1 MSEAASQAAAGTL
14 STAWLQAAAWHRA
27 IAGRRRYALAAG
39 LGLLA
44 ALALPPLHVLP
55 VLLIVFPG
63 LVWLL
68 DGATSTRQ
76 AFLLAWSFAIGYFAA
91 GLYWVG
97 IAMTV
102 DFARFGWFIP
112 FSTLGLSIGLGLFPA
127 LTIAA
132 AWRLGWHGP
141 ARIPLL
147 AAAWVLA
154 EFLRGWVLTGFPWNL
169 LGTVWAFHPLPQQLA
184 AVTGVW
190 GLSVVTILAA
200 AAPALLADRSAQTVA
215 GRGDSWRGGLWV
227 IGIAYALLALML
239 AFGALRL
246 FSAPAPTTEGDGPRL
261 RVVQASIPQ
270 AEKWVG
276 ALRPVHVER
285 QIALSQR
292 PGFTDIDLVI
302 WPETAVPYYLNREP
316 AVRQRIAAAAPPNGF
331 LLTGSI
337 ELERTAES
345 TDVYNALFALDPV
358 GNIVASYRKFH
369 LVPFGEYVP
378 FRDLLP
384 MDKITAGKQDF
395 TPGPGLTSSLTIGTL
410 PAASALI
417 CYEIIFSGRV
427 TAAGEPR
434 PGWLL
439 NLTNDAWFGRSSGPY
454 QHFASAK
461 LRSIEEG
468 LPLVRA
474 ANNGISAVVDG
485 YGRVLGRL
493 GLYAVDIL
501 DVNLPPSLTP
511 TPYAVIGRWAVAILL
526 TLLLLWHL
534 VLRSKP
540 ERS

>member
-1 MSEAASQAAAGTL
+1 MSEAASQASAGTL

-55 VLLIVFPG
+55 ILLIVFPAF
-63 LVWLL
+63 VWLL
-68 DGATSTRQ
+68 DGATSPRQ
-76 AFLLAWSFAIGYFAA
+76 AFFLAWSFAIGYFAA

-169 LGTVWAFHPLPQQLA
+169 LGTVWAFDPLPQQLA

-190 GLSVVTILAA
+190 GLSVITLLAA
-200 AAPALLADRSAQTVA
+200 AAPALLADRSSAPA
-215 GRGDSWRGGLWV
+215 GRRSALWV
-227 IGIAYALLALML
+227 IAIAYALLALML

-246 FSAPAPTTEGDGPRL
+246 IGAPTTTTAGDGPRL

-276 ALRPVHVER
+276 SLRPVHVER

-316 AVRQRIAAAAPPNGF
+316 AVRQRLAAAAPPNGF

-337 ELERTAES
+337 ELVRTADS

-378 FRDLLP
+378 FRDVLP

-439 NLTNDAWFGRSSGPY
+439 NLTNDAWFGHSSGPY

-493 GLYAVDIL
+493 GLNAVDIL
-501 DVNLPPSLTP
+501 DVNLPPSLAP
-511 TPYAVIGRWAVAILL
+511 TPYAIIGRWAVAILL
-526 TLLLLWHL
+526 TFLVLWHL

>member
-1 MSEAASQAAAGTL
+1 MSEAASQAAGGTL
-14 STAWLQAAAWHRA
+14 STAWLQAATWHRA
-27 IAGRRRYALAAG
+27 MAGRKRYALAAG

-55 VLLIVFPG
+55 ILLIVFPAF
-63 LVWLL
+63 VWLL
-68 DGATSTRQ
+68 DGATSLRQ
-76 AFLLAWSFAIGYFAA
+76 AFLIAWSFAIGYFVA

-102 DFARFGWFIP
+102 DLARFGWFIP

-141 ARIPLL
+141 GRIPLL

-154 EFLRGWVLTGFPWNL
+154 ELLRGFVLTGFPWNL
-169 LGTVWAFHPLPQQLA
+169 LGTVWTFHPLPQQLA

-200 AAPALLADRSAQTVA
+200 AAPALLADGRRQANGQRRSAL
-215 GRGDSWRGGLWV
+215 RM

-246 FSAPAPTTEGDGPRL
+246 MTAPAATLEGEGPRL
-261 RVVQASIPQ
+261 RVVQPSIPQ

-276 ALRPVHVER
+276 SLRPVHVER

-292 PGFTDIDLVI
+292 PGFADIDLVI
-302 WPETAVPYYLNREP
+302 WPETSVPYYLNREP
-316 AVRQRIAAAAPPNGF
+316 AVRQRIADAAPPGGF

-337 ELERTAES
+337 ELERTADS
-345 TDVYNALFALDPV
+345 TDVYNALFVLDPV
-358 GNIVASYRKFH
+358 GNIVSSYRKFH

-427 TAAGEPR
+427 TASGEPR

-439 NLTNDAWFGRSSGPY
+439 NLTNDAWFGHSSGPY

-493 GLYAVDIL
+493 ELDEVDIL
-501 DVNLPPSLTP
+501 DANLPPSLTP
-511 TPYAVIGRWAVAILL
+511 TPYAIIGRWTVAILL
-526 TLLLLWHL
+526 ILLALWHWL
-534 VLRSKP
+534 LRSKP

>member
-1 MSEAASQAAAGTL
+1 MSQAASQGAAGTL
-14 STAWLQAAAWHRA
+14 ATAWLQAASWHRA
-27 IAGRRRYALAAG
+27 VAGRRRYALAAG

-55 VLLIVFPG
+55 LLLIAFPAF
-63 LVWLL
+63 VWLL
-68 DGATSTRQ
+68 DGATSLRQ
-76 AFLLAWSFAIGYFAA
+76 AFLIAWSFAIGYFAA

-169 LGTVWAFHPLPQQLA
+169 LGTVWAFDPLPQQLA

-190 GLSVVTILAA
+190 GLSVVTVLAA
-200 AAPALLADRSAQTVA
+200 AAPALLADGSGQTA
-215 GRGDSWRGGLWV
+215 GRRRGGRWV
-227 IGIAYALLALML
+227 IVIAYALLALML

-246 FSAPAPTTEGDGPRL
+246 LGAPAPTVDGEGPRL
-261 RVVQASIPQ
+261 RLVQASIPQ
-270 AEKWVG
+270 AEKWAS
-276 ALRPVHVER
+276 ALRPLHVER

-292 PGFTDIDLVI
+292 PGFADIDLVI
-302 WPETAVPYYLNREP
+302 WPETAVPYFLNREP
-316 AVRQRIAAAAPPNGF
+316 AVLQRLAAAAPPNGY
-331 LLTGSI
+331 LLTGSL
-337 ELERTAES
+337 ELVRTAGES
-345 TDVYNALFALDPV
+345 DIYNSLFALDPQ
-358 GNIVASYRKFH
+358 GDLIAHYRKFH

-378 FRDLLP
+378 FRSVLP
-384 MDKITAGKQDF
+384 IDKITAGKQDF
-395 TPGPGLTSSLTIGTL
+395 TPGPGLTSSLTLGTL

-439 NLTNDAWFGRSSGPY
+439 NLTNDAWFGHSSGPY

-468 LPLVRA
+468 LPLVRS

-493 GLYAVDIL
+493 GLDEVDTL
-501 DVNLPPSLTP
+501 DATLPPALEP
-511 TPYAVIGRWAVAILL
+511 TPYATIGRWSVVVLL
-526 TLLLLWHL
+526 ALLACWCLA
-534 VLRSKP
+534 LRPKP

>member
-1 MSEAASQAAAGTL
+1 MSQAAAGTL
-14 STAWLQAAAWHRA
+14 ATAWLQAAAWHRA
-27 IAGRRRYALAAG
+27 VAGRRRYALAAA

-44 ALALPPLHVLP
+44 ALALPPLHALP
-55 VLLIVFPG
+55 LLLVAFPA

-68 DGATSTRQ
+68 DGATSLRQ
-76 AFLLAWSFAIGYFAA
+76 AFLIAWSFAIGYFVA

-154 EFLRGWVLTGFPWNL
+154 ELLRGWVLTGFPWNL

-190 GLSVVTILAA
+190 GLSVVTVLAA
-200 AAPALLADRSAQTVA
+200 AAPALLADGSGQTPE
-215 GRGDSWRGGLWV
+215 RRRGGLWV
-227 IGIAYALLALML
+227 IVIAYALLALTL

-246 FSAPAPTTEGDGPRL
+246 LSAPAPTANGEGPRL
-261 RVVQASIPQ
+261 RLVQASIPQ

-276 ALRPVHVER
+276 ALRPLHVER

-292 PGFTDIDLVI
+292 PGFADIDLVI
-302 WPETAVPYYLNREP
+302 WPETAVPYFLNREP
-316 AVRQRIAAAAPPNGF
+316 AVLQRLATAAPPNGY
-331 LLTGSI
+331 LLTGSL
-337 ELERTAES
+337 ELVRTANER
-345 TDVYNALFALDPV
+345 DIYNSLFALDPQ
-358 GNIVASYRKFH
+358 GDLIARYRKFH

-378 FRDLLP
+378 FRNVLP
-384 MDKITAGKQDF
+384 IDKITAGKQDF
-395 TPGPGLTSSLTIGTL
+395 TPGPGLTSSLALGTL

-427 TAAGEPR
+427 TAPDEPR

-439 NLTNDAWFGRSSGPY
+439 NLTNDAWFGHSSGPY

-493 GLYAVDIL
+493 GLDEVDIL
-501 DVNLPPSLTP
+501 DATLPPALEP
-511 TPYAVIGRWAVAILL
+511 TPYATIGRWAVAVLL
-526 TLLLLWHL
+526 ALLALWCL

-540 ERS
+540 GRS